1 MLEELVLGAPG
12 HTELVSPCENV
23 WCCELDVRPGTEPYV
38 TEHRPGR
45 LELFFCVSGGLS
57 VSGRNGGASCSAR
70 QVLLLWEGRFTL
82 TMRSGRLQGVLV
94 CADMSCGD
102 SLAGLF
108 GGGRADYDAV
118 IRLLAG
124 HDGAMEAGQSAW
136 SEAAFSALRELPA
149 GERGSY
155 CAVKAS
161 ELLYLLSRR
170 RESASDGART
180 RYRDPYMVDT
190 VRRIHKHMMEH
201 LGDRLTIN
209 ELSAAFHIAPTSFK
223 ECFRELY
230 GDSVHAY
237 LLNRR
242 MERASE
248 MLRSTSIPVFRIAE
262 AVGYG
267 SASQFGVEF
276 KRRYAMS
283 PLMYRR
289 CAREKNV

>member
-12 HTELVSPCENV
+12 YTELVSPCENV

-45 LELFFCVSGGLS
+45 LELFFCASGGLS

-124 HDGAMEAGQSAW
+124 HGGAMEAGQSAW
-136 SEAAFSALRELPA
+136 SEAGFSALREVPA
-149 GERGSY
+149 GERGS
-155 CAVKAS
+155 
-161 ELLYLLSRR
+161 
-170 RESASDGART
+170 
-180 RYRDPYMVDT
+180 
-190 VRRIHKHMMEH
+190 
-201 LGDRLTIN
+201 
-209 ELSAAFHIAPTSFK
+209 
-223 ECFRELY
+223 
-230 GDSVHAY
+230 
-237 LLNRR
+237 
-242 MERASE
+242 
-248 MLRSTSIPVFRIAE
+248 
-262 AVGYG
+262 
-267 SASQFGVEF
+267 
-276 KRRYAMS
+276 
-283 PLMYRR
+283 
-289 CAREKNV
+289 